1 MRRLAAAARPRRSL
15 TAARAPAAS
24 QFYGASSFNA
34 DLSKWDVAKGTDFYQ
49 MVRAARPR
57 AAASPQSSSP
67 ARPLAPRR
75 SLTAARAPAASQ
87 FYGANSFNADLSEW
101 NVTKGSNV
109 DYMVRVARPRSSAA
123 APVAT
128 AHTDSPRPFRL

>member
-1 MRRLAAAARPRRSL
+1 M
-15 TAARAPAAS
+15 
-24 QFYGASSFNA
+24 
-34 DLSKWDVAKGTDFYQ
+34 AKGTHFGY

-57 AAASPQSSSP
+57 GGVTSKQRARAAP
-67 ARPLAPRR
+67 APRR

-87 FYGANSFNADLSEW
+87 FRGAEKFDADLSKWE
-101 NVTKGSNV
+101 VAKGTTFR
-109 DYMVRVARPRSSAA
+109 YMVRAARPRSSTA